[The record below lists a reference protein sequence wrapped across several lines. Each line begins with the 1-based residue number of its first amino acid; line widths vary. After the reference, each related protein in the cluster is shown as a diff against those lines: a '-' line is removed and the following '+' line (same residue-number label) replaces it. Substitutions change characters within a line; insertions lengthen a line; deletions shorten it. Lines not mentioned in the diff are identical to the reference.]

1 MQLPGLSVIF
11 GFLIEVIFVSRRV
24 VITGLGVV
32 TPLGSDVT
40 TFWSNLTA
48 GKSGISRI
56 DEVDVTDQPVQIGGV
71 VRDFQPEQYMEKRD
85 IRRFDK
91 FAQFAIGAASQ
102 ALEDSG
108 LKITPENA
116 DQVGVVI
123 GSGIGGIHT
132 LLENYRIL
140 MERGPRRVSPFV
152 VPMMIAN
159 IAAGQISI
167 MFGATGPNASPVT
180 ACATGTHAIGDA
192 CKIIQRGAA
201 ECMIAGG
208 AEAAIVDLALAGFSN
223 AKALSTRNDDPE
235 RASRPFDLNRD
246 GFVMAEGAGVM
257 ILESLDHAKARG
269 AKIYAEIIGYGM
281 SGDAFHVTAPQPQ
294 GAGAAQAMLQAI
306 NDAGI
311 HPEDVDYINAHGTST
326 DIGDKQE
333 TIAIKKVFG
342 EHAYRLAVSSNKS
355 MLGHTLGAAGGV
367 EGVATVLTLHDGILP
382 PTINYD
388 TPDPECDL
396 DYVPN
401 TARKT
406 NANIALS
413 NSFGFGGHN
422 AVVAIRKYSDEAV
435 SAQH

>member
-1 MQLPGLSVIF
+1 
-11 GFLIEVIFVSRRV
+11 VSRRV

-71 VRDFQPEQYMEKRD
+71 VRDFKPEQYIERKE

-116 DQVGVVI
+116 HQVGVVI

-167 MFGATGPNASPVT
+167 MFGAKGPNASPVT

-192 CKIIQRGAA
+192 CKIIERGAA
-201 ECMIAGG
+201 ECMLAGG

-223 AKALSTRNDDPE
+223 AKALSTRNDAPE
-235 RASRPFDLNRD
+235 RASRPFDLDRD

-257 ILESLDHAKARG
+257 MLESLDHALARG
-269 AKIYAEIIGYGM
+269 ARIYAEIIGYGM
-281 SGDAFHVTAPQPQ
+281 SGDAFHVTAPEPE
-294 GAGAAQAMLQAI
+294 GAGAAQAMRQAI
-306 NDAGI
+306 DDAGV

-355 MLGHTLGAAGGV
+355 MMGHTLGAAGGV
-367 EGVATVLTLHDGILP
+367 EGVATALTLYHGIMP
-382 PTINYD
+382 PTINYE

-401 TARKT
+401 TARKS
-406 NANIALS
+406 NVNIALS

-422 AVVAIRKYSDEAV
+422 AVVAIRKYTNEAV
-435 SAQH
+435 IAQR

>member
-1 MQLPGLSVIF
+1 M
-11 GFLIEVIFVSRRV
+11 SRRV

-71 VRDFQPEQYMEKRD
+71 VRDFKPEQYIERKE

-116 DQVGVVI
+116 HQVGVVI

-167 MFGATGPNASPVT
+167 MFGAKGPNASPVT

-192 CKIIQRGAA
+192 CKIIERGAA
-201 ECMIAGG
+201 ECMLAGG

-223 AKALSTRNDDPE
+223 AKALSTRNDAPE
-235 RASRPFDLNRD
+235 RASRPFDLDRD

-257 ILESLDHAKARG
+257 MLESLDHALARG
-269 AKIYAEIIGYGM
+269 ARIYAEIIGYGM
-281 SGDAFHVTAPQPQ
+281 SGDAFHVTAPEPE
-294 GAGAAQAMLQAI
+294 GAGAAQAMRQAI
-306 NDAGI
+306 DDAGI

-355 MLGHTLGAAGGV
+355 MMGHTLGAAGGV
-367 EGVATVLTLHDGILP
+367 EGVATALTLYHGIMP
-382 PTINYD
+382 PTINYE

-401 TARKT
+401 MARKS
-406 NANIALS
+406 NVNIALS

-422 AVVAIRKYSDEAV
+422 AVVAIRKYTDEAV
-435 SAQH
+435 IAQR

>member
-1 MQLPGLSVIF
+1 M
-11 GFLIEVIFVSRRV
+11 SRRV

-71 VRDFQPEQYMEKRD
+71 VRDFKPEQYIERKE

-116 DQVGVVI
+116 HQVGVVI

-167 MFGATGPNASPVT
+167 MFGAKGPNASPVT

-192 CKIIQRGAA
+192 CKIIERGAA
-201 ECMIAGG
+201 ECMLAGG

-223 AKALSTRNDDPE
+223 AKALSTRNDAPE
-235 RASRPFDLNRD
+235 RASRPFDLDRD

-257 ILESLDHAKARG
+257 MLESLDHALARG
-269 AKIYAEIIGYGM
+269 ARIYAEIIGYGM
-281 SGDAFHVTAPQPQ
+281 SGDAFHVTAPEPE
-294 GAGAAQAMLQAI
+294 GAGAAQAMRQAI
-306 NDAGI
+306 DDAGV

-355 MLGHTLGAAGGV
+355 MMGHTLGAAGGV
-367 EGVATVLTLHDGILP
+367 EGVATALTLYHGIMP
-382 PTINYD
+382 PTINYE

-401 TARKT
+401 TARKS
-406 NANIALS
+406 NVNIALS

-422 AVVAIRKYSDEAV
+422 AVVAIRKYTNEAV
-435 SAQH
+435 IAQR